1 MACGMWDDWL
11 TWDRRYGVDAFG
23 RSEESLRHWC
33 VIWDFAWLGLAG
45 LDQQVSLAILARHY
59 HCLERFLRKLKK
71 DVIFTLGS
79 VSFLWSI
86 DEDDG
91 WWMDGWMELSW
102 RVLRRLHSARTG
114 A

>member
-1 MACGMWDDWL
+1 MVRD
-11 TWDRRYGVDAFG
+11 
-23 RSEESLRHWC
+23 
-33 VIWDFAWLGLAG
+33 LGFCMVGDLPVWTSK
-45 LDQQVSLAILARHY
+45 LLLAILARHY